1 MKMDRD
7 LYDKIEDKKIIKALH
22 IADFIGNFAL
32 LIHYDLSLKAMQLM
46 KENDTMKVEEFR
58 ELPEVKKLWG
68 AMDVLRQ
75 YYL

>member
-1 MKMDRD
+1 MDN
-7 LYDKIEDKKIIKALH
+7 LEIFDKDGKALH
-22 IADFIGNFAL
+22 ITNVIGNFVSF
-32 LIHYDLSLKAMQLM
+32 IHYDLSLTAMQLM